1 MEQLKEEIFRLKREK
16 NAMILAHYY
25 TSKEIQEVADAVGD
39 SFYLSR
45 LAKNAQQSILV
56 FCGVAF
62 MGESAKVLNPKK
74 KVLLPEPQADCPM
87 AHMASQEKIKQM
99 KSTYPNLAVV
109 CYINS
114 NLELKQYAD
123 VCVTSSNAVAV
134 IKALPNSEI
143 YFIPDA
149 NLGHY
154 VAQQVPEKHIIT
166 NDGFCPI
173 HKRLCVGDVILAKKT
188 YPNAKV
194 LVHPECL
201 PEVVQLA
208 DYVGSTLEII
218 EYAACCP
225 AKQYLIGTEGGV
237 LFELKKRNPE
247 KEFYLLSSQLICED
261 MKKITLEK
269 VRDCLKEETGQVEVS
284 KELEEKA
291 KYPLNEML
299 RLGKRAAE
307 QTLNFRQER

>member
-1 MEQLKEEIFRLKREK
+1 MEQIKEEISRLKREK
-16 NAMILAHYY
+16 NAIILAHYY
-25 TSKEIQEVADAVGD
+25 TPQEVQKIADAVGD

-45 LAKNAQQSILV
+45 LAKETKHSILV
-56 FCGVAF
+56 FCGVSF
-62 MGESAKVLNPKK
+62 MGESAKILNPEK

-87 AHMASQEKIKQM
+87 AHMASVEKIKQM
-99 KSTYPNLAVV
+99 REKYPNLAVV

-114 NLELKQYAD
+114 SAQLKQYAD
-123 VCVTSSNAVAV
+123 ICVTSSNAVAIV
-134 IKALPNSEI
+134 KVLPNSEI

-154 VAQQVPEKHIIT
+154 VAKQVPEKNIIV

-173 HKRLCVGDVILAKKT
+173 HKELSVKDVLLAKKT
-188 YPNAKV
+188 YPDAKV

-201 PEVVQLA
+201 PEVVKLA

-218 EYAACCP
+218 EYATSNH
-225 AKQYLIGTEGGV
+225 AKQYLIGTENGV
-237 LFELKKRNPE
+237 LFELKRKNPN
-247 KEFYLLSSQLICED
+247 KEFYLISNQLLCTD

-269 VRDCLKEETGQVEVS
+269 VRDCLRDETGQVEVS

-291 KYPLNEML
+291 KIPLDEML
-299 RLGKRAAE
+299 RLGKVIQKE
-307 QTLNFRQER
+307 IS